1 MSNAIRHAAPNKIKL
16 GLDFGADG
24 VTLTAEDNGRGFV
37 PPEMPGDL
45 AVQGHFGLVGMYERA
60 TRLGGNLSIRSTP
73 GEGTKVVAFVPAPSS
88 EH

>member
-1 MSNAIRHAAPNKIKL
+1 
-16 GLDFGADG
+16 
-24 VTLTAEDNGRGFV
+24 
-37 PPEMPGDL
+37 MPGDL

-88 EH
+88 EDGPA